1 MKPNIAIELI
11 DCLPDIEKSIEVLRV
26 IEHAC
31 IKKRNEI
38 RSHLRER
45 KQATAEQRRKAQAE
59 LNPLIEQWVENNV
72 RPGMFLKMKGTRDGH
87 GIREVLSVKKK
98 YGRHPVLVCHQIQPP
113 SRHTDWELEV
123 QQITEH
129 DFNKVMGTIIPLDLS
144 KEEVRAESKRGGKGW
159 WYIYRPIKE
168 ILKDEGILD

>member
-72 RPGMFLKMKGTRDGH
+72 RPGMFLKMKGTRDGAW
-87 GIREVLSVKKK
+87 
-98 YGRHPVLVCHQIQPP
+98 
-113 SRHTDWELEV
+113 HTRS
-123 QQITEH
+123 T
-129 DFNKVMGTIIPLDLS
+129 FG
-144 KEEVRAESKRGGKGW
+144 KEEVRPPSCSCLPSNSATLS
-159 WYIYRPIKE
+159 PH
-168 ILKDEGILD
+168 